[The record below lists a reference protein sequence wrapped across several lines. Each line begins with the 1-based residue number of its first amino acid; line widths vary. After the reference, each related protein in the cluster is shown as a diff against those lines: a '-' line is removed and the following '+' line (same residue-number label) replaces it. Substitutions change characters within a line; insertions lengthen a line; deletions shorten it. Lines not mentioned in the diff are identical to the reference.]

1 MFAHVKRADQLV
13 PGDYMNLH
21 GSAVKV
27 TAVYASM
34 FSPDDS
40 RVSIA
45 YRINDVVIN
54 QINYEADRQVEYV
67 TESEWEESHD

>member
-1 MFAHVKRADQLV
+1 MVAHVKRADQLV
-13 PGDYMNLH
+13 PGDYMNLN

-27 TAVYASM
+27 TAIYPTM

-45 YRINDVVIN
+45 YRIDDVVIN

-67 TESEWEESHD
+67 TAEEWEAE